1 MQDEQ
6 LLPEGPAP
14 RPTVITIFAILT
26 LVNVGFGLIAA
37 LVGNLFSFGPEMEG
51 MEALKP
57 TFAENLTTVL
67 ITMVKG
73 GGAVMILMMRKLGVY
88 LYTATEV
95 ILTGLGIYML
105 MRQLEWLDENFAYV
119 ADLPFDPSI
128 TYIAGVALSIILSI
142 VWIAVYFS
150 HVGKMR

>member
-37 LVGNLFSFGPEMEG
+37 LVGNLVNFGPEMEG
-51 MEALKP
+51 MEALQP
-57 TFAENLTTVL
+57 TPAENIATVL

-73 GGAVMILMMRKLGVY
+73 AGAIMILMMRKIGVY

-95 ILTGLGIYML
+95 ILTGLGVYML
-105 MRQLEWLDENFAYV
+105 LRQLEWLDENFAYMS
-119 ADLPFDPSI
+119 DLPFDPSI
-128 TYIAGVALSIILSI
+128 TYIAGVAVSIIFSI

-150 HVGKMR
+150 HIGKMR